1 MGIGSLTLS
10 SFASPLQVLSR
21 WLAPRALGQVPL
33 GDEVAIGN
41 TALGSEQANPCKFAQ
56 GLVLETPAPHA
67 QRPDHPKAHA
77 PARSACLAAETKLA
91 HRPLPHSAHALRRPP
106 ARQVLRVVHSSCN
119 SGFDKLF
126 ISGRMAD
133 VCAELDRL
141 AARETLA

>member
-21 WLAPRALGQVPL
+21 WLAPRALGQAPL
-33 GDEVAIGN
+33 SGEVAIGN
-41 TALGSEQANPCKFAQ
+41 AALGSERPNPCKFAQ
-56 GLVLETPAPHA
+56 GLVLETPAPQA
-67 QRPDHPKAHA
+67 QRPDHPKTHA
-77 PARSACLAAETKLA
+77 PARSACSAADIKLA
-91 HRPLPHSAHALRRPP
+91 HRPMPHSTHSMRRPP

-119 SGFDKLF
+119 NGFDKLF

>member
-21 WLAPRALGQVPL
+21 WLAPRALGQAPI
-33 GDEVAIGN
+33 GGEVAIV
-41 TALGSEQANPCKFAQ
+41 TAALGSKQGNPCKFAQ
-56 GLVLETPAPHA
+56 GLVLETPASQA
-67 QRPDHPKAHA
+67 QCSDQPKTHA

-91 HRPLPHSAHALRRPP
+91 HRPLPHSTHSMRRPP

-119 SGFDKLF
+119 NGFDKLF